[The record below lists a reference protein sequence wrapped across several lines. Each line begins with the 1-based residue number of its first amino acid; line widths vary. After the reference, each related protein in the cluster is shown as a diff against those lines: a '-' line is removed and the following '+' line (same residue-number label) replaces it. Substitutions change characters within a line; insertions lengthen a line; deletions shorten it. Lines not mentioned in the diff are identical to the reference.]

1 MPVFGNRMVVGTANY
16 KHIQEH
22 KAEVDDRET
31 KLGEWEQEKRERL
44 QRIRQLNESTKR
56 RMSQRSTL
64 SANSDGM
71 RSGSSSRRGSA
82 YTGDPENC
90 TTLPAVT
97 VTRKDSGHIVKDSGA
112 PGSLG
117 STDTSVSPSHLTISV
132 PQLPTTPTNGRS
144 SMGSIG
150 SDFTNTDVQ
159 EIVGGG
165 RKKKTLDK
173 NSYVCGN
180 CCIQ

>member
-1 MPVFGNRMVVGTANY
+1 MIIYYLIP
-16 KHIQEH
+16 KIQ
-22 KAEVDDRET
+22 
-31 KLGEWEQEKRERL
+31 
-44 QRIRQLNESTKR
+44 
-56 RMSQRSTL
+56 
-64 SANSDGM
+64 SDIM
-71 RSGSSSRRGSA
+71 QK
-82 YTGDPENC
+82 YNC
-90 TTLPAVT
+90 KFA
-97 VTRKDSGHIVKDSGA
+97 DISI
-112 PGSLG
+112 G